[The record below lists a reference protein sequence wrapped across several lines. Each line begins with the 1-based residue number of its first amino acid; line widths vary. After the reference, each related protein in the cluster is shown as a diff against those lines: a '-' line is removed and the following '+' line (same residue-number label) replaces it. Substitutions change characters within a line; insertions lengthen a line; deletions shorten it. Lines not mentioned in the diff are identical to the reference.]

1 MKNSLK
7 LALSLGI
14 LFAWHKP
21 APAQIVPDATLP
33 VNSIVTPTGNTFL
46 IEGGSS
52 VGSNL
57 FHSFR
62 EFSLGTG
69 DRAIFNNSL
78 TIQNILT
85 RITGTNISNIDG
97 LIAANGKANL
107 FLINPNGIIFGP
119 NAKLNIGGSFFAST
133 ADSIALSDGSFFS
146 AKNPNAPPLLTIN
159 VPVGLQMGENPGKIQ
174 VLGEGHQLSF
184 DSNTLATVR
193 TSRPAGLQVLPG
205 KTLGLL
211 GGDIELIGG
220 NITAEGGII
229 ELGSVSNNL
238 VTLTPIP
245 EGFAFGYENVQN
257 FQNIRLSQAASASTS
272 GNGGGD
278 IQMQARRLEILEG
291 STILADTLG
300 TANGGTLSVKTT
312 EAVEIIG
319 SPDNF
324 SSSIFASVDPGATG
338 GGGSLSIET
347 PNLLL
352 GNGAIVGAD
361 TFGQGNAG
369 ALTVRARNVELSAA
383 TVMETAAY
391 GGSTGNAGNLTIET
405 GRLVVS
411 NGAQIL
417 TFTRDRGNAGDLT
430 VKAQE
435 VEVRG
440 VSSNGRFSSV
450 LAASAE
456 LGSTGKGGQL
466 TIETSSLK
474 IAEGAKVGVDTA
486 GSNPAGQVRI
496 KAENL
501 EIYGTAFNGSPSILS
516 ADTFSTGNGGEL
528 NIEAKT
534 LIVRDGAQIAT
545 GTFDK
550 GTGGNLIINA
560 SNIELS
566 GATPTAENLS
576 RDFFKDQSGQLLP
589 SGLFASSFGSG
600 NAGTLSVTA
609 GSLRITDR
617 AQISVSSQQGG
628 EAGNLN
634 IIARSLFQDKGTL
647 SAATVQGKQG
657 NITLNIGALQLRN
670 GSAITTN
677 ASGESTGGNIS
688 LSAET
693 LTALENSDI
702 SANSQEAR
710 GGQVTINVQGIFG
723 TEYRLFPTPKSDITA
738 SGGSP
743 ELSGNVQINT
753 PNANPAAGLGTL
765 PSQLSDLSNQIVQG
779 CAASQGNRFVVTGRG
794 GLPDDPSQPLTSQM
808 IWQDMRPLETTET
821 VGDVVEKEP
830 VRGGVF
836 EANSW
841 RLNSR
846 GQVELIV
853 SNAGFQKE
861 GFWYKWPRCRV

>member
-1 MKNSLK
+1 MKNSIK
-7 LALSLGI
+7 LVFSLGI

-21 APAQIVPDATLP
+21 ALAQIVPDASLP
-33 VNSIVTPTGNTFL
+33 VNSIVTPAGNTFL
-46 IEGGSS
+46 IEGGYG
-52 VGSNL
+52 VGGNL

-62 EFSLGTG
+62 EFSVGTG
-69 DRAIFNNSL
+69 ARAIFNNSAN
-78 TIQNILT
+78 IQNILT
-85 RITGTNISNIDG
+85 RITGPNISNIDG
-97 LIAANGKANL
+97 LISANGNANL

-146 AKNPNAPPLLTIN
+146 AKNPNATPLLTIN
-159 VPVGLQMGENPGKIQ
+159 VPVGLQMGQNPGTIQ
-174 VLGEGHQLSF
+174 VLGEGNQLGF
-184 DSNTLATVR
+184 EPKTLATMR
-193 TSRPAGLQVLPG
+193 SSRPSGLQVLPG

-211 GGDIELIGG
+211 GGEIEFIGG
-220 NITAEGGII
+220 NITAEGGRI
-229 ELGSVSNNL
+229 ELGSVNNNL
-238 VTLTPIP
+238 VTLMPIQQ
-245 EGFAFGYENVQN
+245 GFAFGYENVQN
-257 FQNIRLSQAASASTS
+257 FQNIRLSQGASASTS

-278 IQMQARRLEILEG
+278 IQMQARRLEILGG
-291 STILADTLG
+291 SAILADTLG
-300 TANGGTLSVKTT
+300 TANGGTLKVKTT
-312 EAVEIIG
+312 ETLEIIG
-319 SPDNF
+319 SSETF

-338 GGGSLSIET
+338 QGGSLSIET
-347 PNLLL
+347 PSLILLE
-352 GNGAIVGAD
+352 GAIVGAD

-369 ALTVRARNVELSAA
+369 ALTVQARNVELSAG

-417 TFTRDRGNAGDLT
+417 TFTRDRGNAGNLI

-435 VEVRG
+435 VEVKG

-466 TIETSSLK
+466 IIETSSLK
-474 IAEGAKVGVDTA
+474 IGDGARVGVDTS
-486 GSNPAGQVRI
+486 GSNTAGEVRI
-496 KAENL
+496 RAETI
-501 EIYGTAFNGSPSILS
+501 EIFSKSFDGSPTILS
-516 ADTFSTGNGGEL
+516 ADTFNTGNGGEL
-528 NIEAKT
+528 NIEANN

-545 GTFDK
+545 GTFDQ
-550 GTGGNLIINA
+550 GTGGNLIIKA
-560 SNIELS
+560 SNIELR

-576 RDFFKDQSGQLLP
+576 RDFFKDESGQLFP

-634 IIARSLFQDKGTL
+634 IIARSLFQNKGTL

-670 GSAITTN
+670 NSAITTN
-677 ASGESTGGNIS
+677 ASGESTGGNIA

-702 SANSQEAR
+702 SANSQQAR

-723 TEYRLFPTPKSDITA
+723 TEYRMFPTPQSDITA
-738 SGGSP
+738 SGGTP
-743 ELSGNVQINT
+743 ELRGNVQINT
-753 PNANPAAGLGTL
+753 PNVNPAASLGTL
-765 PSQLSDLSNQIVQG
+765 PSQLSDLNNQIVQG
-779 CAASQGNRFVVTGRG
+779 CGASQGNRFVVTGRG
-794 GLPDDPSQPLTSQM
+794 GLPDDPSQPLTRQM
-808 IWQDMRPLETTET
+808 IWQDMRPLENEK
-821 VGDVVEKEP
+821 VGEAIEKEP
-830 VRGGVF
+830 IIDALV

-841 RLNSR
+841 RVNSQ
-846 GQVELIV
+846 GQVELII
-853 SNAGFQKE
+853 SNSEFQRNQS
-861 GFWYKWPRCRV
+861 WYQLPSCPI

>member
-21 APAQIVPDATLP
+21 APAQIVPDTSLP

-46 IEGGSS
+46 IEGGYSA
-52 VGSNL
+52 GANL

-62 EFSLGTG
+62 EFSIGTG
-69 DRAIFNNSL
+69 ASAVFNNSAN
-78 TIQNILT
+78 IQNILT
-85 RITGTNISNIDG
+85 RITGPNISNIDG
-97 LIAANGKANL
+97 LIAANGNANL

-159 VPVGLQMGENPGKIQ
+159 VPVGLQMGQNPGKIQ
-174 VLGEGHQLSF
+174 ILGEGNQLSF
-184 DSNTLATVR
+184 DSETLATLR
-193 TSRPAGLQVLPG
+193 SSRPAGLQVLPG

-220 NITAEGGII
+220 NITAEGGRI

-238 VTLTPIP
+238 VTLTPIQQ
-245 EGFAFGYENVQN
+245 GFAFGYENVQN
-257 FQNIRLSQAASASTS
+257 FKNIRLSQAASASTS

-278 IQMQARRLEILEG
+278 IQVLARRLEILEG

-319 SPDNF
+319 STDNF

-338 GGGSLSIET
+338 LGGSLTIET
-347 PNLLL
+347 PNLILSE
-352 GNGAIVGAD
+352 GAIVGAD

-369 ALTVRARNVELSAA
+369 ALTVRARNVELSAG

-405 GRLVVS
+405 GSLVVS
-411 NGAQIL
+411 EGAQIL
-417 TFTRDRGNAGDLT
+417 TFTRDRGSAGELT

-435 VEVRG
+435 IEIRG
-440 VSSNGRFSSV
+440 VSSSGRFPSV

-456 LGSTGKGGQL
+456 PESTGKGGQL
-466 TIETSSLK
+466 NIETSSLK
-474 IAEGAKVGVDTA
+474 IADGARVGVDTSGLNSA
-486 GSNPAGQVRI
+486 GEVRI

-516 ADTFSTGNGGEL
+516 ADTFNIANGGEL
-528 NIEAKT
+528 NIEAKN

-550 GTGGNLIINA
+550 GSGGNLIINA
-560 SNIELS
+560 SNIELR
-566 GATPTAENLS
+566 GATATAENLS
-576 RDFFKDQSGQLLP
+576 RDFFKDESGQLFP

-609 GSLRITDR
+609 ESLRITDR

-634 IIARSLFQDKGTL
+634 IIARSVFQDKGTL

-677 ASGESTGGNIS
+677 ASGESTGGNIT

-702 SANSQEAR
+702 SANSQQAR

-723 TEYRLFPTPKSDITA
+723 TEYRLLPTQQSDITA

-743 ELSGNVQINT
+743 EQRGNVQINT
-753 PNANPAAGLGTL
+753 LNLNPTAGLGTL
-765 PSQLSDLSNQIVQG
+765 PSQLSNLNNQIVQG
-779 CAASQGNRFVVTGRG
+779 CGASQGNRFVVTGKG
-794 GLPDDPSQPLTSQM
+794 GLPDDPSQALTRQM
-808 IWQDMRPLETTET
+808 IWQDLRPLES
-821 VGDVVEKEP
+821 EKEGEAVQKEP
-830 VRGGVF
+830 LIDTVV

-841 RLNSR
+841 RVNSR

-853 SNAGFQKE
+853 SNSAFQ
-861 GFWYKWPRCRV
+861 GHNFWYQWPRCRV